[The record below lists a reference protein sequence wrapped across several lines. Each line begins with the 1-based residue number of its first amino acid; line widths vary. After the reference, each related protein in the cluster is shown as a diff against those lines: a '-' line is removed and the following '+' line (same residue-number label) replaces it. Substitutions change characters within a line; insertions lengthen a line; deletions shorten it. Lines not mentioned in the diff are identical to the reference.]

1 MENQITRERGQLH
14 PLNYLTFSSFSIL
27 PLRLKFTNLS
37 ALVIAK
43 EKKYLL
49 LLRGF
54 FFKSS
59 DLVLKKPV
67 LNYTWYQT
75 LKRLNL

>member
-27 PLRLKFTNLS
+27 PLRLKSTNLS

-43 EKKYLL
+43 EKIFTAAKGL
-49 LLRGF
+49 
-54 FFKSS
+54 
-59 DLVLKKPV
+59 
-67 LNYTWYQT
+67 
-75 LKRLNL
+75 LNLLIWY